1 MTINLIR
8 GSDKLPQG
16 ETAMQNTKNR
26 DKNILIMLLAIITL
40 LLIIDGI
47 TGTHQCKEMG
57 KAYDQASAMCV
68 NK

>member
-1 MTINLIR
+1 MA
-8 GSDKLPQG
+8 QG
-16 ETAMQNTKNR
+16 EKTTVKDTKNR
-26 DKNILIMLLAIITL
+26 DKNILIIIIVAIVA

-47 TGTHQCKEMG
+47 TGKNQCEEMG